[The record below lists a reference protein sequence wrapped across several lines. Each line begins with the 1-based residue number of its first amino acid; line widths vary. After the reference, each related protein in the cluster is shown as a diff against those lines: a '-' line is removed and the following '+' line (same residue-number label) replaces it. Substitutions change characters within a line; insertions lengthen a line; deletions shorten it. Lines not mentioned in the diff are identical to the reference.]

1 METQEAVHRRPAR
14 PPLRRVR
21 AGRLLTGV
29 ARGLAEHLRVRPI
42 YVRLAFVVMATPL
55 FEGLGVLLYV
65 ALWAVL
71 PNDTGRNAWRDRRQW
86 PVFALLGIAI
96 VFLSVL
102 TGWAGPGMLFGWL
115 AALVA
120 LGAGVIWH
128 QIKPDADWLT
138 TIVGEGGR
146 RSAVLRLGGGGLLV
160 AVGVIGTLVALVGIN
175 RDGLSDI
182 LNSLLFTAIALAGVA
197 VVFGPLVYRMFTQL
211 REEREGRVREAER
224 ADIAAMVHDQVLHT
238 LALIQRRADDPR
250 EVARLARG
258 QERALRNWLYKPTAE
273 AADKFGAALEAAAA
287 EVEDSFAITV
297 DAVVVGDHDMD
308 PHVAA
313 LVAAAREAMVNAA
326 KHAGVGSVSLYA
338 EAEPGLLSVFVRDRG
353 AGFDPEGVAD
363 DRHGIRGSILDR
375 MRRHGGTAEVR
386 STVGEGTEVRLT
398 MPVDSAG
405 DGPAGDEEERV

>member
-1 METQEAVHRRPAR
+1 M
-14 PPLRRVR
+14 RRVR

>member
-1 METQEAVHRRPAR
+1 M
-14 PPLRRVR
+14 
-21 AGRLLTGV
+21 

>member
-1 METQEAVHRRPAR
+1 M
-14 PPLRRVR
+14 
-21 AGRLLTGV
+21 LTGV